1 MKGGVGKSTLAAN
14 IADVLARRHGKRVLL
29 IDTDPQFN
37 ATQMLVS
44 GDDYF
49 QKIQA
54 GQNTI
59 LDVFDDQPKVRMSAV
74 AGPLIVPAVALDQI
88 APWSIPLPD
97 SVPGGSLHL
106 LAGDLELYRL
116 EMNQGAGRER
126 RLKRFIEI
134 CEARDDFDFV
144 IIDTPPTPSTWMTAA
159 LFASDYYVIP
169 VRPEPI
175 SRTGVDLLK
184 GVVDRIYKAAMM
196 NSRSGIENLFRVI
209 AGLQHIDFRSCKSVF
224 ELIDL
229 IKKSPLRKTSSTFET
244 SLNVLLEKYSEYCN
258 YVHSTGEEFLS
269 LDRKLNDMPRWQEP
283 AGTVC
288 VDSLVKMIQS
298 AISILLILSPNTLR
312 NLHHDQRD
320 LVLDSLP
327 KGMKAGLAKDLPD

>member
-1 MKGGVGKSTLAAN
+1 MHTVSLVNMKGGVGKSTLAAN
-14 IADVLARRHGKRVLL
+14 IADVLARRHSKRVLL

-37 ATQMLVS
+37 ATQMLIS

-74 AGPLIVPAVALDQI
+74 AGPQVVPAIALEKI
-88 APWSIPLPD
+88 TPWPIPLPNALA
-97 SVPGGSLHL
+97 GGSLHL

-134 CEARDDFDFV
+134 CEARDDYDFV

-159 LFASDYYVIP
+159 LYASDYYVIP

-184 GVVDRIYKAAMM
+184 GVVDRISANFGHTINCLGVILTITDEHYNVFSQAVTFFDSNPVWVGKRFTRHLPRRTTVAEMQGDQIRILDLDQPESKTAIT
-196 NSRSGIENLFRVI
+196 GITAEL
-209 AGLQHIDFRSCKSVF
+209 LQRIG
-224 ELIDL
+224 
-229 IKKSPLRKTSSTFET
+229 
-244 SLNVLLEKYSEYCN
+244 NGN
-258 YVHSTGEEFLS
+258 
-269 LDRKLNDMPRWQEP
+269 
-283 AGTVC
+283 
-288 VDSLVKMIQS
+288 
-298 AISILLILSPNTLR
+298 
-312 NLHHDQRD
+312 
-320 LVLDSLP
+320 
-327 KGMKAGLAKDLPD
+327 